1 MTESKPRLVAPAGTT
16 DTHIHFF
23 DRRYPKAPTAR
34 MDPPDAPPADYLVLC
49 ARLGIQ
55 RTVVVQS
62 SIYGTDNRMVTDG
75 IAAIGRDRARGV
87 AVVDE
92 TASDAELERLTKA
105 GCCGIRFHMLP
116 GGVLPWEKLERL
128 AARVQE
134 VGWHCQIQLDG
145 RDLPERIG
153 LIRRLPGTLVIDH
166 TGKFLEPVAPQ
177 HAAFQ
182 LLLGLVKEGR
192 SYVKLSA
199 PYETSRLGP
208 PTYPDVGLLA
218 KALVAAAPD
227 RMLWASNWPHPT
239 PGPTGKPDD
248 AVLLDVLLDWVPDA
262 ATRQKV
268 LVDNPARVYGF

>member
-1 MTESKPRLVAPAGTT
+1 MSESKPTLVAPAGTT

-23 DRRYPKAPTAR
+23 DQRYPKAPTAR
-34 MDPPDAPPADYLVLC
+34 MDPPDALAPAYLAMC

-75 IAAIGRDRARGV
+75 IAAIGRTKARGV

-92 TASDAELERLTKA
+92 TASEAELERLTKA

-116 GGVLPWEKLERL
+116 GGVLPWDKVERL

-134 VGWHCQIQLDG
+134 VGWHCQLQLDG
-145 RDLPERIG
+145 RDLPERIE

-166 TGKFLEPVAPQ
+166 TGKFLEPVAPS

-192 SYVKLSA
+192 TYVKLSA
-199 PYETSRLGP
+199 PYETSRSGP
-208 PTYPDVGLLA
+208 PTYADVGALA

-239 PGPTGKPDD
+239 PGQGGKPDD
-248 AVLLDVLLDWVPDA
+248 AVLLDVLIDWVPDA
-262 ATRQKV
+262 VTRQRV